1 MVVPEVE
8 VLGQESVEA
17 AVLTMMKRKS
27 TKNGDQAAGKANA
40 VVVLATM
47 MTTMMITNL
56 PHHINLLGRT
66 RLIGHPDPMTHRTS
80 HQDPMVA
87 AAGQGQG
94 QGQKEKEGVH
104 EVQALV
110 VAASSI

>member
-27 TKNGDQAAGKANA
+27 TKNGDQVAGKANA
-40 VVVLATM
+40 VVVLVTM
-47 MTTMMITNL
+47 IMTAMMITNL
-56 PHHINLLGRT
+56 PHHIDLLGRT

-94 QGQKEKEGVH
+94 QKEKEGVH
-104 EVQALV
+104 EVQALM
-110 VAASSI
+110 VAANSI